1 MKYFTEALKSY
12 NSAEKGAENNSGFPL
27 LSARALI
34 EEFGVEEAPI
44 CQWLCH
50 IEKLST
56 VPLIHYHT
64 SDEGVASRE
73 VGEVVEN
80 QHEPEEADANTVS
93 DQRSEP
99 LCAQVV

>member
-12 NSAEKGAENNSGFPL
+12 NSAEKGAENTSGFPL
-27 LSARALI
+27 LSARALV
-34 EEFGVEEAPI
+34 EEFGLEEAPV

-56 VPLIHYHT
+56 VPLIHYHN
-64 SDEGVASRE
+64 SDEGVASRT
-73 VGEVVEN
+73 VAN
-80 QHEPEEADANTVS
+80 QDEAEEADVNT